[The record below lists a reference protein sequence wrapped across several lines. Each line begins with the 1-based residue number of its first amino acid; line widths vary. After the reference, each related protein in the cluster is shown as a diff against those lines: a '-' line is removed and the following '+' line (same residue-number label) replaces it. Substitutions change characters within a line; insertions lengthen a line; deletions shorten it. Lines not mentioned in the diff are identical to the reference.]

1 MENHFEPAKLTVTFG
16 SGVTRTDPILERR
29 YTLAHSDKTA
39 EFFLTVSLQYAYD
52 QIHPTNNDVFGEWRI
67 VDHQYYLFMV
77 LFVDGQSGGETAA
90 RRSRI
95 FRQELPLALTALR
108 YGDRAF
114 FTAHPNLD
122 LTPVWVHFASSLPEF
137 NQHEYWGTPGDYR
150 PGITVG

>member
-1 MENHFEPAKLTVTFG
+1 MENRFEPAKLTVTFG

-39 EFFLTVSLQYAYD
+39 ELFLTVSLQYTYD
-52 QIHPTNNDVFGEWRI
+52 QLNTMRDEVFGEWRI
-67 VDHQYYLFMV
+67 TDHQYYLLIV
-77 LFVDGQSGGETAA
+77 LFVDGLYGGEVAE

-95 FRQELPLALTALR
+95 FRQELPLALTAIR

-114 FTAHPNLD
+114 FTAHPSLD
-122 LTPVWVHFASSLPEF
+122 LAPVWVHFASSLPEF
-137 NQHEYWGTPGDYR
+137 NQYEYWGTPGDYR